1 MMIYVIYITGK
12 NGKRNRV
19 NELSYRSYS
28 DACKASEKMR
38 MENPACEAAAVK
50 VMCRK

>member
-1 MMIYVIYITGK
+1 MMYVIYITDEKG
-12 NGKRNRV
+12 NRIRV
-19 NELSYRSYS
+19 NGMFYKAYS
-28 DACKASEKMR
+28 DACEASKKMR